1 MLASSIKFR
10 HRLSFGLARGNV
22 AVSLHSMKISGLR
35 SPHAKVG
42 GLVYF
47 GRMLDKIRLDDRGR
61 LPPGFNLGE
70 ADWYFY
76 DARCVRFLGV
86 SYKALVKRVR
96 LGGTDAQV
104 LRWCFQ
110 QGGKRTAE
118 QIAIWNT
125 FLAKRGWRDEA
136 SGGLLAEKKSA
147 GLGHR
152 DDIVTWFDLFD
163 VEEGRKPR
171 RVVG

>member
-1 MLASSIKFR
+1 MNIP
-10 HRLSFGLARGNV
+10 
-22 AVSLHSMKISGLR
+22 GLR

-47 GRMLDKIRLDDRGR
+47 GRMLDKIRLHAAGK
-61 LPPGFNLGE
+61 LPPDYVANLGE
-70 ADWYFY
+70 GNWYHY

-86 SYKALVKRVR
+86 KYRALVKRVR
-96 LGGTDAQV
+96 QGGTDAQI
-104 LRWCFQ
+104 LRWCFKA
-110 QGGKRTAE
+110 GGPRSPE

-136 SGGLLAEKKSA
+136 TGGLEEVKAAA

-152 DDIVTWFDLFD
+152 QDIVTWFDLFD
-163 VEEGRKPR
+163 VDEGRKIR
-171 RVVG
+171 GAID

>member
-1 MLASSIKFR
+1 
-10 HRLSFGLARGNV
+10 
-22 AVSLHSMKISGLR
+22 MKIPGLR

-47 GRMLDKIRLDDRGR
+47 GRMLDKIRLNDRGR
-61 LPPGFNLGE
+61 LPAGFNLGDS
-70 ADWYFY
+70 DWYFY

-86 SYKALVKRVR
+86 GYRALVKRVR
-96 LGGTDAQV
+96 QGGTDAQV

-110 QGGKRTAE
+110 KGGKRTPE

-125 FLAKRGWRDEA
+125 FMAKRGWRDEA
-136 SGGLLAEKKSA
+136 SGGVAEEKAAA

-152 DDIVTWFDLFD
+152 KDIVTWFDLFD
-163 VEEGRKPR
+163 AEEGRKPKG
-171 RVVG
+171 VID

>member
-1 MLASSIKFR
+1 
-10 HRLSFGLARGNV
+10 
-22 AVSLHSMKISGLR
+22 MKIRGLR
-35 SPHAKVG
+35 SAHAKVG

-47 GRMLDKIRLDDRGR
+47 GRMLDKIRLHDRGR

-70 ADWYFY
+70 DDWYFF

-86 SYKALVKRVR
+86 RYRALVQRVR
-96 LGGTDAQV
+96 RGGTDAEI
-104 LRWCFQ
+104 LRWCFR
-110 QGGKRTAE
+110 QGGKRSKE

-125 FLAKRGWRDEA
+125 FMAKRGWRDEA
-136 SGGLLAEKKSA
+136 SGGVAEEKAAA

-152 DDIVTWFDLFD
+152 QDIVTWFDLYD

-171 RVVG
+171 GVVG

>member
-1 MLASSIKFR
+1 MAEER
-10 HRLSFGLARGNV
+10 R
-22 AVSLHSMKISGLR
+22 AVKVVSMKIPGLR

-47 GRMLDKIRLDDRGR
+47 GRLLDKIRLHDRGR

-70 ADWYFY
+70 VDWYFY

-86 SYKALVKRVR
+86 SYKSLVKRVR

-104 LRWCFQ
+104 LRWCFK
-110 QGGKRTAE
+110 QGGKRTPE

-125 FLAKRGWRDEA
+125 FMAKRGWRDEA
-136 SGGLLAEKKSA
+136 SGGVLAEKKSA

-163 VEEGRKPR
+163 AEEGRKLR